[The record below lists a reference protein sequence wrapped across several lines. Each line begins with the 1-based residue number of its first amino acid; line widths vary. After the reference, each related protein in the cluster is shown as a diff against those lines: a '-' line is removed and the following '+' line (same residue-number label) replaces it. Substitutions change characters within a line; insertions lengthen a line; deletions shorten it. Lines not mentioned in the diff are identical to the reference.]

1 LPFWQGETAAARRNG
16 EGMEAWVRS
25 GHVADII
32 LACLVL
38 EAIALLAWHRMTG
51 RGLAPRAVAALLL
64 PGAFLVLALRFA
76 LTGAAW
82 PLIPAALVAA
92 LAAHLWDLSARL
104 RR

>member
-1 LPFWQGETAAARRNG
+1 
-16 EGMEAWVRS
+16 MEALVRG

-32 LACLVL
+32 LACLML
-38 EAIALLAWHRMTG
+38 EAVALLAWHRATG

-76 LTGAAW
+76 LTGAPW
-82 PLIPAALVAA
+82 GLIPAALIAA
-92 LAAHLWDLSARL
+92 LGAHLWDLSARL

>member
-1 LPFWQGETAAARRNG
+1 
-16 EGMEAWVRS
+16 MEAWVR
-25 GHVADII
+25 GGQVADLI

-92 LAAHLWDLSARL
+92 LGAHLWDLSARL